1 MENNTYVSQYLGR
14 NSLKL
19 RYFAKMSSKSLRF
32 DDKVVLIT
40 GAGGGLGREYAL
52 AFAAKGAKVVVNDLG
67 GSPKGEGQSSSLAD
81 KVVAEI
87 RAAGGKAVANYE
99 SVENGEE
106 LVKKAIDA
114 FGRIDI
120 LINNAGI
127 LRDRS
132 FGNMST
138 LDWDLVHRVHLRGAF
153 MVTKAAWP
161 HMKKQNYG
169 RIIMTSSTT
178 GAFGNYGQANYGA
191 AKLGLHGLCR
201 NLAIEGERYN
211 IKCNTIIPVAESRL
225 TKGAVPE
232 DILKLVSPKLVAP
245 FLVYLCHESCDEN
258 AGLFFIA
265 GGAAA
270 VLRWQQS
277 RGVNLLKDGRDITP
291 ELVRDNW
298 AQVKDWSNPL
308 HPATA
313 QEGTH
318 SLLMGDAGPVESPAP
333 ARAKDE
339 FSYTFKEVI
348 QYALA
353 VGVSVEEDGSHLKF
367 LYEGHDDFSVL
378 PTYAVIP
385 AQVKPLTAVL
395 LLSVVKPARQFGH
408 AMQI

>member
-1 MENNTYVSQYLGR
+1 MEESFGT
-14 NSLKL
+14 LKTL
-19 RYFAKMSSKSLRF
+19 DIFAKMSSESLRF
-32 DDKVVLIT
+32 DGKVVLIT

-52 AFAAKGAKVVVNDLG
+52 AFAAKGARVVVNDLG
-67 GSPKGEGQSSSLAD
+67 GSPKGEGRSSSLAD

-106 LVKKAIDA
+106 LVKQAIDA

-153 MVTKAAWP
+153 LVTKAAWP
-161 HMKKQNYG
+161 YMKKQKYG

-201 NLAIEGERYN
+201 NLAVEGERYN

-225 TKGAVPE
+225 TKGIMPE
-232 DILKLVSPKLVAP
+232 EVLKMVSPKLVAP
-245 FLVYLCHESCDEN
+245 FVVYLCHESSNEN
-258 AGLFFIA
+258 AGLFCIA

-277 RGVNLLKDGRDITP
+277 RGVNLLKESQDITP

-298 AQVKDWSNPL
+298 ARVKDWSNPF
-308 HPATA
+308 HPANA
-313 QEGTH
+313 QEST
-318 SLLMGDAGPVESPAP
+318 SALLSRDAPVESAP
-333 ARAKDE
+333 PTQPKDE
-339 FSYTFKEVI
+339 FSYTFKEAI
-348 QYALA
+348 QYALG
-353 VGVSVEEDGSHLKF
+353 VGVSVQEDGSHLKF
-367 LYEGHDDFSVL
+367 LYEGHNDFSVL

-385 AQVKPLTAVL
+385 AQVKIVHWCEMGQKFSA
-395 LLSVVKPARQFGH
+395 S
-408 AMQI
+408 